1 MSLTVLASRWV
12 VPVGFALL
20 GACVGVLSGID
31 PRLAVAAGIAIAFAL
46 LVLSDL
52 FVGLILFTLVTF
64 VAQVPEFFGS
74 GVTFAKVAGLLLAVS
89 WLAVVMARNDV
100 RAEFAGVH
108 PMITF
113 AIVAFLGWMLC
124 SQLWA
129 ENSGQAID
137 AAFRLFLNALL
148 IFIVF
153 SAVRTPKQA
162 IGLVAAFVAGATFVA
177 IYGIVFVTPE
187 ADTDN
192 ARLASGLDNPNELAT
207 VLVAAVALSLGLS
220 QALREKYPLGRVAA
234 LVAGAICL
242 AGVFLTGSR
251 GGLVALAVALAAFL
265 IVGRQFRGR
274 LILLAVV
281 VVAAGVTYYTY
292 IASPEARER
301 VTELD
306 SGTGRTDLWVIGWRM
321 VEAEPVHG
329 VGAGN
334 FTNSSASFLLTEPGL
349 IERSDFVIG
358 SAPKVAHNTYLHIWA
373 ELGTI
378 GLLLLLIVMGF
389 GLYAAAKA
397 THAFGRL
404 GDPRMEMIA
413 RAVFVALAAILAAD
427 FFGSRQYQKELW
439 LLLGLAPALWAI
451 ARAHDEAGPARSG

>member
-1 MSLTVLASRWV
+1 MTVTLNAQRWV
-12 VPVGFALL
+12 VPAVFALI
-20 GACVGVLSGID
+20 GACAGVLAGLD
-31 PRLAVAAGIAIAFAL
+31 PALAIAAGIGVAFAL

-52 FVGLILFTLVTF
+52 FTGLLLFTLVTF

-89 WLAVVMARNDV
+89 WLAVVLVRNDL

-108 PMITF
+108 PMVTF
-113 AIVAFLGWMLC
+113 AIVLFLGWMLC

-129 ENSGQAID
+129 DDSGLAID

-177 IYGIVFVTPE
+177 LYGIVFVTPE
-187 ADTDN
+187 AGTED

-220 QALREKYPLGRVAA
+220 SALRERYPLGRVAA
-234 LVAGAICL
+234 LVAGGICL
-242 AGVFLTGSR
+242 LGVFLTGSR
-251 GGLVALAVALAAFL
+251 GGLVALAVALGAFL
-265 IVGRQFRGR
+265 VVGRQFRGR
-274 LILLAVV
+274 LLVLAVV
-281 VVAAGVTYYTY
+281 VAVAGVSYYTY

-301 VTELD
+301 VTELE

-321 VEAEPVHG
+321 VEGEPVHG

-334 FTNSSASFLLTEPGL
+334 FSTSSAGFLLTEPGL

-378 GLLLLLIVMGF
+378 GLLLLLFVLGF
-389 GLYAAAKA
+389 GLLAAAKA
-397 THAFGRL
+397 THAFARL

-451 ARAHDEAGPARSG
+451 ARAQEESA